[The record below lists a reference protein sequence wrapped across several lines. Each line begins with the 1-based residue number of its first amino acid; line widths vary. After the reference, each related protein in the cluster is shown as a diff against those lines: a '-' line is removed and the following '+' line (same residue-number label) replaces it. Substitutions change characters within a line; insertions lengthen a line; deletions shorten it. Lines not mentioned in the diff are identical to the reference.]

1 MNRKFHQLLSQL
13 MSRTRSVTR
22 FGLLLLLCTPSLLL
36 AHSGATASKDL
47 GLVGQGDP
55 ALVTTLREHAF
66 PLQRAK
72 GDRDSRD
79 DNDEPPPWPVGTTD
93 VRPAGVSNTAT
104 WFSINRARLPA
115 VPDFLHARLR
125 APPLA

>member
-13 MSRTRSVTR
+13 MSHTRSATR

-36 AHSGATASKDL
+36 AHSGATVSTDT
-47 GLVGQGDP
+47 GLISQGDP

-72 GDRDSRD
+72 GGRDSRN
-79 DNDEPPPWPVGTTD
+79 DNDEPPPWPVSTTNIL
-93 VRPAGVSNTAT
+93 PAGVSTTVT

-115 VPDFLHARLR
+115 APDFLHARLR

>member
-1 MNRKFHQLLSQL
+1 MNRKLHQLLSQIF
-13 MSRTRSVTR
+13 SHTRSVTR
-22 FGLLLLLCTPSLLL
+22 FSLLLLLCSPSLLL
-36 AHSGATASKDL
+36 AHSGATVSKDS
-47 GLVGQGDP
+47 GLIGQGDP

-79 DNDEPPPWPVGTTD
+79 DNDEPPPWPVSTTD
-93 VRPAGVSNTAT
+93 VRPAGVSSIVT

-115 VPDFLHARLR
+115 APDFLHARLR